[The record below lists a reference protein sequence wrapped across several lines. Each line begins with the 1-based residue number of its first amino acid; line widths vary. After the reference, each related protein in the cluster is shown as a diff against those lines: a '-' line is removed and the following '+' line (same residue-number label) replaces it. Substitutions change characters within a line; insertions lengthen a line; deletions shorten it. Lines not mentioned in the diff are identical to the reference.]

1 MEYYIDSS
9 PGRVI
14 EVNHKKYHYFGGTS
28 YLGLQTDMAYQELLI
43 ENIKKYGANHG
54 ASRISNVRL
63 ALYQR
68 AEKYLADWTGS
79 PACLT
84 LSSGYL
90 AGQLA
95 SNMFKTE
102 QYQLFYAPN
111 CHSALYT
118 TQVSHTK
125 INSYDSYSTLGTA
138 IRRHLSLKN
147 GITPVVLLD
156 TIDFSG
162 KNYPGF
168 EGLRSLPLNDIVI
181 VADDSHGMG
190 IVGPGGGG
198 VWSLLFA
205 LDCKELLVCCSLGK
219 ALGIPGGA
227 IFGREDRISQLEK
240 TDLFGG
246 ASPIS
251 PAFLA
256 TLVEGKNIFDQK
268 RELLQKNIKLF
279 TSAINAPQGITTIP
293 GYPACT
299 YSDLRLPEYLE
310 RNNILVTNFTYPK
323 EDAVLTSRIVLS
335 AHHHRNDIDYLAVI
349 LQAYFTD

>member
-1 MEYYIDSS
+1 MEHYIDSF

-28 YLGLQTDMAYQELLI
+28 YLGLQTDKAFQELLI
-43 ENIKKYGANHG
+43 ENIKKYGTNHG

-63 ALYQR
+63 AIYRR

-95 SNMFKTE
+95 SSVFKTD

-118 TQVSHTK
+118 TQVAHTN
-125 INSYDSYSTLGTA
+125 INSYDTYSTLGAA
-138 IRRHLSLKN
+138 IRRHLGLKN
-147 GITPVVLLD
+147 GTTPVVLFD

-168 EGLRSLPLNDIVI
+168 EGLRSLPLNETVI

-190 IVGPGGGG
+190 IVGPGGSG
-198 VWSLLFA
+198 VYSLLSA
-205 LDCKELLVCCSLGK
+205 LGCGELLVCCSLGK
-219 ALGIPGGA
+219 ALGTPGGA
-227 IFGREDRISQLEK
+227 IFGSVDRISQLKK

-246 ASPIS
+246 SSPIS

-256 TLVEGKNIFDQK
+256 ALIEGKTIFDQK
-268 RELLQKNIKLF
+268 RVFLQENIKF
-279 TSAINAPQGITTIP
+279 FINAIRDLQDIATIP

-299 YSDLRLPEYLE
+299 YSDPRLTEYLD
-310 RNNILVTNFTYPK
+310 RNNILVTNFNYPK
-323 EDAVLTSRIVLS
+323 EDEILTSRIVLS
-335 AHHHRNDIDYLAVI
+335 AHHDRKDINYLAGV
-349 LQAYFTD
+349 LQSYFKG